1 MDGLTLI
8 GIILLHFATKLF
20 RFWCLDDKSLDFLY
34 GPHQHKLIKKI
45 YQITQVTEFPKK
57 PKTGTFSSSFFFD
70 PSISIHQARVIYMQI
85 AFSQSQGP
93 KLKKIIL
100 RRRQAKDLFVS
111 R

>member
-34 GPHQHKLIKKI
+34 GPRQHKLIKKI

-85 AFSQSQGP
+85 AFRS
-93 KLKKIIL
+93 LRVRNWKKSFL
-100 RRRQAKDLFVS
+100 GDDKPRTYS
-111 R
+111 